1 MSATNHALPTADQ
14 VNKIVV
20 SLFGED
26 TLVKKAAAPIDT
38 KGSLV
43 VAKYADSESSV
54 HRLVVCD
61 VAFANNA
68 GAALTMMSPGIV
80 ADAIKAKEVP
90 ENIFDNFLLSDEH
103 LLVNLFSDTAR
114 GRLVLNAVDLPSTT
128 TDEATATALK
138 TPVERAD
145 FEITVPRYGTGR
157 LTLLAC

>member
-1 MSATNHALPTADQ
+1 MSANNHALPTEDQ

-90 ENIFDNFLLSDEH
+90 ENIFDNFREVMNIF
-103 LLVNLFSDTAR
+103 VNLFSDTAR
-114 GRLVLNAVDLPSTT
+114 GRLVLNAVDAPSTT

>member
-90 ENIFDNFLLSDEH
+90 ENIFDNFREVMNIF
-103 LLVNLFSDTAR
+103 VNLFSDTAR
-114 GRLVLNAVDLPSTT
+114 GRLVLNAVDAPSTT